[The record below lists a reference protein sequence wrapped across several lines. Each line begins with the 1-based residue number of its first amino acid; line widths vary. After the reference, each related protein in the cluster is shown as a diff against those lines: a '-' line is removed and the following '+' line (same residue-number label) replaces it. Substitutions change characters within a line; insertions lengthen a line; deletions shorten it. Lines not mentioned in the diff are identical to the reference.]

1 MNSRRLIIRSPRPHV
16 GIAQDVGLTL
26 QILQTVLDY
35 ITDADDTGELAVV
48 IASNLPRPLLQK
60 ILRICELPHVGAA
73 KKYASPYRQAQ
84 RDIEGMQMRAW
95 IVGIAVV
102 VAIGLIWSFAAMS
115 NLVPVDGSEM
125 SLAGIS
131 RPAE

>member
-1 MNSRRLIIRSPRPHV
+1 VLRASQNLVHRAGPFARLIAISFAFLGPCFKKLCASV
-16 GIAQDVGLTL
+16 NYLTL
-26 QILQTVLDY
+26 
-35 ITDADDTGELAVV
+35 G
-48 IASNLPRPLLQK
+48 RRK
-60 ILRICELPHVGAA
+60 ICE
-73 KKYASPYRQAQ
+73 PYRQAQ
-84 RDIEGMQMRAW
+84 RDVEGMQMRAW
-95 IVGIAVV
+95 MVGIAVV